1 MEINV
6 AGIVGESIVDGPGI
20 RLTVFCQGCPH
31 HCPGCQ
37 NPETWEFAERTRMR
51 PEQILSMVKQNPLIR
66 GVTLSGGEPFAQA
79 AEHAELAKLLRE
91 NGYEV
96 AAYSGYTF
104 EELLGGTPE
113 QRELLNNIDVLIDG
127 PFLLAERTLEARFR
141 GSRNQRIINV
151 PQSLR
156 EGKAVLERSERWGGG
171 M

>member
-1 MEINV
+1 MCLLC
-6 AGIVGESIVDGPGI
+6 
-20 RLTVFCQGCPH
+20 R
-31 HCPGCQ
+31 CQ
-37 NPETWEFAERTRMR
+37 NYATMTKTVPGSQQAGRTVGRRAHLKIQESAEDYL
-51 PEQILSMVKQNPLIR
+51 EAILAIR
-66 GVTLSGGEPFAQA
+66 EKKGTARSIDVAQHLGFSKPSVSRA
-79 AEHAELAKLLRE
+79 MSLLRE

-104 EELLGGTPE
+104 EELLDGTPE